1 MVEDQYIHESLLYTS
16 AQAMIFNKFCHP
28 IAVKI
33 HADQDLENVSL
44 LGKLRITVLMNLR
57 MYYGKPSLVLC
68 GTIP

>member
-44 LGKLRITVLMNLR
+44 LGKLRITVLVNSR
-57 MYYGKPSLVLC
+57 TYYGKPSLVLC